1 LSFQDYI
8 FSWSTF
14 HWWFWSLFF
23 IRFLSLDLFDLLD
36 FFSLILEFVSS
47 FSFSIRHYIILLNNF
62 VFILHTLRLLLL
74 LLSSFR
80 FINHDIFKCILFLLY
95 LRFLKLWSS
104 LLLVFVIFTLII
116 SSINIVLRLL
126 FFIFLIQSLYSIC
139 SARSLLSNMGLK
151 LCFIIWILGWTW

>member
-1 LSFQDYI
+1 MSFQDYI
-8 FSWSTF
+8 FSGSTF
-14 HWWFWSLFF
+14 SWRFRSLFF
-23 IRFLSLDLFDLLD
+23 IRFLSLDLFDLLN
-36 FFSLILEFVSS
+36 FFSLILEFVSR
-47 FSFSIRHYIILLNNF
+47 FSFSIRHYIILFNNF
-62 VFILHTLRLLLL
+62 IFILHTLRLLLL

-116 SSINIVLRLL
+116 SSIYIVLRLL

-139 SARSLLSNMGLK
+139 PTCSLLSNMGLK